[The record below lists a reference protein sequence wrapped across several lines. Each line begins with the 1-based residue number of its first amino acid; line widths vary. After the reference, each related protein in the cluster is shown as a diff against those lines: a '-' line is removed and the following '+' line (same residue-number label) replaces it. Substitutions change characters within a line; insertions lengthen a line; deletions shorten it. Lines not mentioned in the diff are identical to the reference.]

1 MTRSAS
7 ESRVSSW
14 LSDWRTSFG
23 ARLGGLR
30 GNAYQGNCLTGLLTR
45 YFAPIGLLF
54 MLAGAFHL
62 LTGRVP
68 DAPPITLAVFS
79 FVVVG
84 VWGIRI
90 RRTFKAHLRE
100 LIKERE
106 HLKS

>member
-1 MTRSAS
+1 MSHDA
-7 ESRVSSW
+7 
-14 LSDWRTSFG
+14 LSIGVACFELVFG
-23 ARLGGLR
+23 LAYLVWGLR
-30 GNAYQGNCLTGLLTR
+30 GNAYQGNSLTGRLLTR

-62 LTGRVP
+62 LTGSVP
-68 DAPPITLAVFS
+68 DAPLITLAVFS
-79 FVVVG
+79 FLVVG

-100 LIKERE
+100 LIKERQ